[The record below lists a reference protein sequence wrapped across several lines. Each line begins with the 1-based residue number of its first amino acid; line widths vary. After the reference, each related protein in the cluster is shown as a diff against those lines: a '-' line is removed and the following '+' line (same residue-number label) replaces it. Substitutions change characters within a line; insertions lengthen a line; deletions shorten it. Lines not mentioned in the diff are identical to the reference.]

1 MYPYQTIQS
10 GVNGIIGITDIQ
22 VSSTNLTSFYTTF
35 MTIVLKCN
43 VAISTN
49 NYLYLDFPAAFDNFN
64 NNPLNYI
71 LSLSSTTIIG
81 TNMAV
86 VLDRRV

>member
-1 MYPYQTIQS
+1 MYPYQAIQS
-10 GVNGIIGITDIQ
+10 GVSEIIGITDIQ

-43 VAISTN
+43 VAMSTN

-71 LSLSSTTIIG
+71 LSLSSSTVIG